1 MSNTFNYVDWLTMEG
16 LAILKN
22 KLEVSRYFNKTYS
35 KQYEKDFA
43 VGGTIRVPLP
53 QRYSIRNGLTY
64 SAQALDRPT
73 TTITMQSPF
82 GVDFEWDSAEKA
94 LYMERGQDKIRKDY
108 LEPAMV
114 KLAQEIDSRC
124 AQYAYLNTNNI
135 VGVLGTDP
143 TTLTPSAQA
152 RQRMYELAGIG
163 SEMGLIIPPQ
173 VNTSLVPAF
182 STLFNPADAIAKQYR
197 KGTIGT
203 AQGFIWHESM
213 SLYDHTAGTWA
224 GAVTVA
230 SAPTEGSNSLS
241 LTCTTGDTFKA
252 GDVIAI
258 ANVYAVNPETGRI
271 TTRGTTKQ
279 FVILAD
285 VTGAASA
292 ATVTVSPAFI
302 STGHYQ
308 NIDSLPAVSA
318 ALTLFPGT
326 SSPSGKSGKQG
337 LALSLGDSAGAFA
350 LVGCKLELPTAV
362 EMKSQTQDPES
373 GISVRFVRQWDNIN
387 SRMTNRF
394 DVMIGFGNLYPD
406 NCSVRYLSA

>member
-1 MSNTFNYVDWLTMEG
+1 MSNTFNFSDWLTMEG

-22 KLEVSRYFNKTYS
+22 KLEISRYFNKTYS
-35 KQYEKDFA
+35 KEYEKQFA

-64 SAQALDRPT
+64 AAQALDRPQT
-73 TTITMQSPF
+73 SITMQAPF
-82 GVDFEWDSAEKA
+82 GIDFEWDSAERA
-94 LYMERGQDKIRKDY
+94 LYMERGQEKIRKEY
-108 LEPAMV
+108 LEPAMT

-163 SEMGLIIPPQ
+163 SDMGLIIPPQ

-182 STLFNPADAIAKQYR
+182 ATYFQPADAIAKQYR
-197 KGTIGT
+197 KGTIGG
-203 AQGFIWHESM
+203 AQGFTWHESM
-213 SLYDHTAGTWA
+213 SLYEHTAGTWA
-224 GAVTVA
+224 GAVSVA
-230 SAPTEGSNSLS
+230 TAPTEGASTIA
-241 LTCTTGDTFKA
+241 LTCTTGDTFLA
-252 GDVIAI
+252 GDVIGI
-258 ANVYAVNPETGRI
+258 ASVFAVNPQTGRI
-271 TTRGTTKQ
+271 TTRATTKQ
-279 FVILAD
+279 YVNMTD

-292 ATVTVSPAFI
+292 ATLTVSPAFN
-302 STGHYQ
+302 STGHYK
-308 NIDSLPAVSA
+308 NINALPAVGA
-318 ALTLFPGT
+318 TVTLFPGT
-326 SSPSGKSGKQG
+326 SSPSAKTGKQG
-337 LALSLGDSAGAFA
+337 LALSAGDGVGAFA

-362 EMKSQTQDPES
+362 EAKSQTQDPES
-373 GISVRFVRQWDNIN
+373 GISVRFVRQWDNLN

-406 NCSVRYLSA
+406 SCAVRFLTA

>member
-1 MSNTFNYVDWLTMEG
+1 MSNTFNYTDWLTMEG

-22 KLEVSRYFNKTYS
+22 KLEVARYFNKTYS
-35 KQYEKDFA
+35 KEYEKQFA
-43 VGGTIRVPLP
+43 VGGTIRVPKP
-53 QRYSIRNGLTY
+53 QQYTIRQGLTY
-64 SAQALDRPT
+64 AAQALDRPT
-73 TTITMQSPF
+73 TTITMQDPF
-82 GVDFEWDSAEKA
+82 GIDFEWDSAERA
-94 LYMERGQDKIRKDY
+94 LYMERGLDKIKRDY

-182 STLFNPADAIAKQYR
+182 ATFFNPVDAISKQYR
-197 KGTIGT
+197 QGTIGR
-203 AQGFIWHESM
+203 AQGFTWHESM

-224 GAVTVA
+224 GAVSVA
-230 SAPTEGSNSLS
+230 SQPTEGSNSLS

-252 GDVIAI
+252 GDVISI
-258 ANVYAVNPETGRI
+258 ASVYAVNPQTGRV

-302 STGHYQ
+302 STGHYK
-308 NIDSLPAVSA
+308 NIDALPAA
-318 ALTLFPGT
+318 AASVTLFPGT

-337 LALSLGDSAGAFA
+337 LALSMGDGAGAFA

-362 EMKSQTQDPES
+362 EAKSQTQDPDT
-373 GISVRFVRQWDNIN
+373 GISVRFIRQWDNLN

-406 NCSVRYLSA
+406 NSAVRYLTA